1 MNVYYQTISTIIKNA
16 QRTKIDPDSY
26 LDLTKLNMEE
36 FISTIKQDN
45 QIISGNIDAIKQ
57 NVEQILTDTKDIKN
71 NSRMFSGYENVTKR
85 NVAIPI
91 GYGRLKIGSIVISN
105 DLQIKGVI
113 DNPAGGNLGG
123 SYGGINNNKR
133 IN

>member
-71 NSRMFSGYENVTKR
+71 QLKR
-85 NVAIPI
+85 VHL
-91 GYGRLKIGSIVISN
+91 R
-105 DLQIKGVI
+105 
-113 DNPAGGNLGG
+113 
-123 SYGGINNNKR
+123 
-133 IN
+133 